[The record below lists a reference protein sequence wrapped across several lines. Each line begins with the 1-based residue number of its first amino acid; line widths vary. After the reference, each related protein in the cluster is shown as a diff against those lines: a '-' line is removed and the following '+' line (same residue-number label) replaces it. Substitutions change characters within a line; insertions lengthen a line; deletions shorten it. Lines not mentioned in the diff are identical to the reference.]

1 MGDLRGI
8 RMTFDLPFT
17 ALVKWR
23 GEPGRAWTF
32 EIACSYLN
40 GWESLM
46 TDQKV
51 LMTQFLNALATR
63 AEATK
68 SAVVAIRP
76 ANGRQAVSC
85 QYKALIMPRAASGA
99 KRPFVE

>member
-1 MGDLRGI
+1 
-8 RMTFDLPFT
+8 
-17 ALVKWR
+17 
-23 GEPGRAWTF
+23 
-32 EIACSYLN
+32 
-40 GWESLM
+40 M
-46 TDQKV
+46 TDQTV

-76 ANGRQAVSC
+76 ANGRQAVSR

-99 KRPFVE
+99 KRPFMRQVATTKLAVDRQIEHG